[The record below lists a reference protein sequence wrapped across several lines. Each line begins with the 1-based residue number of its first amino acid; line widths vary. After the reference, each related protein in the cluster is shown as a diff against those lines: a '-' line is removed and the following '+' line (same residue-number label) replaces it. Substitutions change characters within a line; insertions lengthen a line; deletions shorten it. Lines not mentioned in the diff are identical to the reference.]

1 MAMTLAPATGR
12 IWVSV
17 TTPVSAPVVTPW
29 ANAPVNGVNSSASR
43 ITVLRA
49 KHGAV
54 AHALVRSFIQLS
66 KHLEVR
72 CVDAAGR
79 RQPNKQ

>member
-43 ITVLRA
+43 ITALRA
-49 KHGAV
+49 KHGAF
-54 AHALVRSFIQLS
+54 ARALVRSFIQLS
-66 KHLEVR
+66 
-72 CVDAAGR
+72 
-79 RQPNKQ
+79 PNIDR